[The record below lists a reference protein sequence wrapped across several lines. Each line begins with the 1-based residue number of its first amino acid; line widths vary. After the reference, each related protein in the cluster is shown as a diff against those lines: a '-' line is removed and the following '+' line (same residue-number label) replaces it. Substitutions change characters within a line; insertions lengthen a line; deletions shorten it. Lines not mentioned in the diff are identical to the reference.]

1 MPNHVTTMV
10 LKAHIKW
17 ERAWKSTLAGKYYTF
32 AATRELTALFYVNRI
47 ISLDD
52 ENAVRTEWS

>member
-1 MPNHVTTMV
+1 MV

-32 AATRELTALFYVNRI
+32 AGTGILTALFYVNRI

-52 ENAVRTEWS
+52 ENAVRAEWS